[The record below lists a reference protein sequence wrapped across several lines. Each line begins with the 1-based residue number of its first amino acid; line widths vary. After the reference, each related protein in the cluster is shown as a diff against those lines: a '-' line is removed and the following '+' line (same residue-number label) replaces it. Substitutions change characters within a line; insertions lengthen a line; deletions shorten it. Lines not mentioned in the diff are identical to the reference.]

1 MCGTLNDKLK
11 TAFYFKNIASFSIDQ
26 VIKHHHFIT
35 KTTRH
40 FIISKKK
47 FAQNY
52 ANKTPIQSTSFF
64 FFKKSAFSKTRYI
77 ANEKKILTSTNG
89 ALKLPIQLVGAIKWS
104 HDVSPQIRASFIS
117 KQECQNNNKP
127 FEGSP

>member
-1 MCGTLNDKLK
+1 MRGTLNDKLK

-52 ANKTPIQSTSFF
+52 ANRRQLKVTDFF
-64 FFKKSAFSKTRYI
+64 SKSAFSKTRYI

-117 KQECQNNNKP
+117 KQECQNNNKS